1 MKRIIAFYCLMLF
14 YIGSMIAQPVQGSE
28 AKSGAITV
36 FTTNA
41 YYVNAKNTS
50 GDRYQFS
57 FRYEILTYKVT
68 REAWAKYPVY
78 ALLSTTSEVFQS
90 FTLNGYEERSVF
102 TAPVNSD
109 NTIVNYIRI
118 TEVFNL
124 QKQ

>member
-1 MKRIIAFYCLMLF
+1 MKKIIILFGILLCLMNNTF
-14 YIGSMIAQPVQGSE
+14 SQPVQGSE

-36 FTTNA
+36 FSTNA
-41 YYVNAKNTS
+41 YYVNAKNSS

-68 REAWAKYPVY
+68 REAWSKYPVY